1 MAFRFHLLQAFK
13 TQFICSIVLICLLF
27 PRPPYR
33 TRLLD
38 KLSSEPFLHFL
49 DYIKLRHELKASL
62 KSIATRIPRRNILII
77 RILDHIIII
86 IIIIIIVLVG
96 DENSQSSPFVIPLTK
111 EFILIWIISRS
122 TFSKPFSWTL
132 ISINIY
138 KRYQTPILYQSFLF
152 FFLFIMVIKVCFC
165 EFEISPNSNKR
176 ERGTLFLILSWFE
189 GII

>member
-1 MAFRFHLLQAFK
+1 M
-13 TQFICSIVLICLLF
+13 
-27 PRPPYR
+27 PR
-33 TRLLD
+33 
-38 KLSSEPFLHFL
+38 K
-49 DYIKLRHELKASL
+49 
-62 KSIATRIPRRNILII
+62 NIRII

-86 IIIIIIVLVG
+86 IITIIIVLIG

-152 FFLFIMVIKVCFC
+152 FFLFIMVIKACFC

-176 ERGTLFLILSWFE
+176 EWGTLFAHSLLIRRDNSNFPLTSFQTKAKITHFFTKRAEPFTWE
-189 GII
+189 QKVGHPPSRTNSI